1 MIKEFI
7 STNQND
13 IFSSLRGIDLQDLL
27 VQTENFFLEYRD
39 TLNLPEDVTFGIEIE
54 YENVLRIIVTHFVNK
69 NLSEWISKEDGSLTS
84 GGEITSPIMT
94 DKPIYWQELKMIC
107 DYLTKKNADTCHNA
121 GGHIHT
127 GCSNLGNDVDAWR
140 IFLKLYICYEHVLF
154 RFMYGE
160 NISGRRTLLEFA
172 PPVADKLY
180 RYLDEIDTANDMHA
194 INEAL
199 RFITYSK
206 YYALNFDN
214 AYFYDDFVKCD
225 NNTLEY
231 RGYNGCKNAVIW
243 QNNINASTKMQVAS
257 RNKMMN
263 EEFLD
268 YKLEYEF
275 NFYSRNNAYLYNEIN
290 LKDALEFCDLVFDN
304 NLDKIY
310 FLRQYLKS
318 FQDNYGLKEAV
329 KAKKFVRC

>member
-27 VQTENFFLEYRD
+27 VQTENYFLEYRD

-54 YENVLRIIVTHFVNK
+54 YENISRKMVTHFVNK
-69 NLSEWISKEDGSLTS
+69 NLNKWISKEDGSLTS

-107 DYLTKKNADTCHNA
+107 DYLTKKNADTNHNA

-154 RFMYGE
+154 RFMYGDQ
-160 NISGRRTLLEFA
+160 ISGRKQLLKYA
-172 PPVADKLY
+172 PPVADELY
-180 RYLDEIDTANDMHA
+180 RYLDEIDTTNDMHA
-194 INEAL
+194 INAAL
-199 RFITYSK
+199 LPISCNK
-206 YYALNFDN
+206 NYALNFDN
-214 AYFYDDFVKCD
+214 ADFYDDFVKYD
-225 NNTLEY
+225 DNTLEY

-257 RNKMMN
+257 KNKMMN
-263 EEFLD
+263 EDFLD

-290 LKDALEFCDLVFDN
+290 LKNALEFCDLVFDN

-329 KAKKFVRC
+329 KAKMFVR